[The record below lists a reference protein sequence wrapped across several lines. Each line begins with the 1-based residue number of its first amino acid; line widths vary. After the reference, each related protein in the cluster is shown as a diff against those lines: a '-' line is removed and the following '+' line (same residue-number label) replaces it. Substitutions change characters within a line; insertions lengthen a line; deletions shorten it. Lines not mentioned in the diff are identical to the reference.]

1 MGDRPPEEAEE
12 SAGDTDGESERDAG
26 NGRGA
31 LRDLAKEDDLE
42 RKRSLAA
49 QLEMQRQSAVDGGKW
64 TGGQEGEKGSDGS
77 PSSTDKVGGWVVEGM
92 CPYIQ
97 RSMQTCV
104 CVCVCVC
111 V

>member
-31 LRDLAKEDDLE
+31 LRDLAKEDALE

-49 QLEMQRQSAVDGGKW
+49 QLEMQRQSAVDGGKMRRLVRQ
-64 TGGQEGEKGSDGS
+64 TFKIDQK
-77 PSSTDKVGGWVVEGM
+77 
-92 CPYIQ
+92 C
-97 RSMQTCV
+97 SMSLE
-104 CVCVCVC
+104 
-111 V
+111 